1 MFDLFL
7 FLDLLEPPDIRNWFS
22 SYVYDSPV
30 LGTNDFGDSLSKE
43 IECENDEF
51 DIEETNL
58 ENEETLGEY
67 SKSKNRGVVNIGE
80 KLHSNGFVK
89 SKSCFMNNEQKEQS
103 SREVLFIHLYILL
116 VVHPF
121 PYVSSN
127 YKNL

>member
-1 MFDLFL
+1 MFL

-51 DIEETNL
+51 DIEETDL
-58 ENEETLGEY
+58 EKEETLGEY
-67 SKSKNRGVVNIGE
+67 SKSKNRGEVNIGE
-80 KLHSNGFVK
+80 KLYSNGFVK
-89 SKSCFMNNEQKEQS
+89 SNSCFMNNEQKEQS

>member
-1 MFDLFL
+1 MFL

-51 DIEETNL
+51 DIKETDL
-58 ENEETLGEY
+58 EKEETLGEY
-67 SKSKNRGVVNIGE
+67 SKSKNRGEVNIGE

-89 SKSCFMNNEQKEQS
+89 SNSCFMNNEQKEQS
-103 SREVLFIHLYILL
+103 SREVLFTHLYILQ
-116 VVHPF
+116 VVHT
-121 PYVSSN
+121 SS
-127 YKNL
+127 LPLCFI

>member
-1 MFDLFL
+1 MVDLFL

-51 DIEETNL
+51 DIKETDL
-58 ENEETLGEY
+58 EKEETLGEY
-67 SKSKNRGVVNIGE
+67 SKSKNRGEVNIGE

-89 SKSCFMNNEQKEQS
+89 SNSCFMNNEQKEQS
-103 SREVLFIHLYILL
+103 SREVLFTHLYILQ
-116 VVHPF
+116 VVHT
-121 PYVSSN
+121 SS
-127 YKNL
+127 LPLCFI

>member
-1 MFDLFL
+1 MVDLFL

-51 DIEETNL
+51 DIKETDL
-58 ENEETLGEY
+58 EKEETLGEY

>member
-1 MFDLFL
+1 MFL

-51 DIEETNL
+51 DIKETDL
-58 ENEETLGEY
+58 EKEETLGEY
-67 SKSKNRGVVNIGE
+67 SNSKNRGEVNIGE

-89 SKSCFMNNEQKEQS
+89 SNSCFMNNEQKEQS
-103 SREVLFIHLYILL
+103 SREVLFTHLYILQ
-116 VVHPF
+116 VVHT
-121 PYVSSN
+121 SS
-127 YKNL
+127 LPLCFI

>member
-1 MFDLFL
+1 M

-22 SYVYDSPV
+22 SYVYDSPA

-51 DIEETNL
+51 DIKETDL
-58 ENEETLGEY
+58 EKEETLGEY

-103 SREVLFIHLYILL
+103 SREVIFTHLYILRCSYFIPSL
-116 VVHPF
+116 MFHLITKV
-121 PYVSSN
+121 YSSH
-127 YKNL
+127 

>member
-1 MFDLFL
+1 MFL

-58 ENEETLGEY
+58 EKEETLGEY
-67 SKSKNRGVVNIGE
+67 SKSKNRGEVNIGE
-80 KLHSNGFVK
+80 NLHSNGFVK
-89 SKSCFMNNEQKEQS
+89 SNSCFMNNEQKEQS

>member
-22 SYVYDSPV
+22 SYAYDSPV

-43 IECENDEF
+43 IECENGEF
-51 DIEETNL
+51 DIKETDL
-58 ENEETLGEY
+58 EKEETLGEY

-89 SKSCFMNNEQKEQS
+89 SNSCFMNNEQKEQS
-103 SREVLFIHLYILL
+103 SREVLFTHLYILQ
-116 VVHPF
+116 VVHT
-121 PYVSSN
+121 SS
-127 YKNL
+127 LPLCFI

>member
-58 ENEETLGEY
+58 EKEETLGEY

>member
-1 MFDLFL
+1 MVDLFL

-51 DIEETNL
+51 DIKETDL
-58 ENEETLGEY
+58 EKEETLGEY

-80 KLHSNGFVK
+80 KMHSNGFVK

>member
-22 SYVYDSPV
+22 SYVYNSPV

-58 ENEETLGEY
+58 EKEETLGEY

-80 KLHSNGFVK
+80 NLHSNGFVK

>member
-1 MFDLFL
+1 M
-7 FLDLLEPPDIRNWFS
+7 
-22 SYVYDSPV
+22 YDSPV

-51 DIEETNL
+51 DIKETDL
-58 ENEETLGEY
+58 EKEETLGEY

-103 SREVLFIHLYILL
+103 SREVLFTHLYILQ
-116 VVHPF
+116 VVHA
-121 PYVSSN
+121 SS
-127 YKNL
+127 LPLCFI

>member
-1 MFDLFL
+1 MVDLFL

-22 SYVYDSPV
+22 SYVYDSPA

-51 DIEETNL
+51 DIEGTDL
-58 ENEETLGEY
+58 EKEETLGKY
-67 SKSKNRGVVNIGE
+67 SKIKNRGEVIIGE
-80 KLHSNGFVK
+80 KMHSNGFVK
-89 SKSCFMNNEQKEQS
+89 SNSCFMNNEQKERS